1 MSGRAVQHSSPAS
14 LPLARLFAMSYRWF
28 LDEVHDRLAGRGWE
42 GVRPAYGFVLLAV
55 RDTALSPTE
64 LASRLAVSKQAAS
77 KLAEAMVVDGLLDRS
92 ADSADGRQR
101 RLTLSVRGQQ
111 LLVEVE
117 RIYADLEGE
126 WADVIG
132 RAEVEQ
138 IRQRV
143 TAAMLAKSGGA
154 LPGLRPG
161 P

>member
-1 MSGRAVQHSSPAS
+1 M
-14 LPLARLFAMSYRWF
+14 
-28 LDEVHDRLAGRGWE
+28 
-42 GVRPAYGFVLLAV
+42 
-55 RDTALSPTE
+55 T
-64 LASRLAVSKQAAS
+64 KQAAS
-77 KLAEAMVVDGLLDRS
+77 KLAEAMVVDGLLERS
-92 ADSADGRQR
+92 ADSTDGRQR